1 MEKLMDE
8 QPSQT
13 HLDLDLEE
21 KKKVLFIGGRKE
33 GKEKIVSVLKDNL
46 STPFTADRI
55 AREIGAS
62 VPYTSAILKEL
73 KKAREIKVVGWDMQ
87 KGTSGATALKYQMSE
102 SPLPKFK
109 TTVDN
114 NLYLTV
120 RQFYKK
126 KLRGKRVLSLPKA
139 ENIVENLPVIPLI
152 INQRAYAGYAVS
164 DLKEAFKD
172 YIEVSP
178 VSFKR
183 RTSKKVK
190 SLPVEVEAAMLVS
203 REVPEATATISVEET
218 SGKVSNPIS
227 KKKSLFSTISSLF
240 KKEKVTP

>member
-13 HLDLDLEE
+13 HLDLEE
-21 KKKVLFIGGRKE
+21 KKKILFIGGRKE
-33 GKEKIVSVLKDNL
+33 KIVSLLKDNL

-73 KKAREIKVVGWDMQ
+73 KKAREVKVVGWDMQ

-178 VSFKR
+178 VPIKR
-183 RTSKKVK
+183 RTSKKAK
-190 SLPVEVEAAMLVS
+190 PLPVEVEAAMLVS
-203 REVPEATATISVEET
+203 REVPEATPTISVEET